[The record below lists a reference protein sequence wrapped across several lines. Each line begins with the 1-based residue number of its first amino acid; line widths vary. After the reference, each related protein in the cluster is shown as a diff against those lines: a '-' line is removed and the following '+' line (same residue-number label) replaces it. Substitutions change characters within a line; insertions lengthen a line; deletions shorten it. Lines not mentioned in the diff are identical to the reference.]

1 VTKEVS
7 EGVID
12 LTNNNTRLG
21 EVSTFINGKR
31 V

>member
-1 VTKEVS
+1 VTKEVP

-21 EVSTFINGKR
+21 EGSTFINDKR